1 MMRLVAAKIKNFKLL
16 EDISLNFSTDLH
28 RPLTVI
34 RAENGSGKT
43 SVLNALRWGFF
54 GPSGLPEGAQR
65 LRLTSSAAPVGTAVD
80 IQVTIEFVCGDG
92 DAEIAYT
99 LIRTMTETPRGN
111 DTPDRSAITLKLWK
125 STPQGLREADGDAHT
140 FISAMLPP
148 RLHSV
153 FFTDG
158 DDVQGFIS
166 DLDTTGRQKQVR
178 DSIQALLGLEKMRIA
193 SGDLESVVAK
203 VRREVA
209 QTAGADLVNLEAKLN
224 ELSVQVENA
233 KCDWS
238 NACAQRQLII
248 VDRDGAQKALGVLHS
263 IGDIDAINHAIS
275 TLSGRREQLERTEKS
290 LLSEM
295 RNHLSSQSASWA
307 LAKPRLLAGFEVL
320 NTLATRGVIP
330 GASVGVLQDRLEMNL
345 CICRADL
352 SSGSDARRFVEAL
365 IEEQRMVS
373 GNRIRQTETFHA
385 ARTGNLEYLSNC
397 EKELDFISRR
407 KHCLK
412 AFGDTRDQIRQT
424 GADLAVQEDNRSR
437 IDNETVRLLT
447 DRLSNA
453 QNKLTSKCV
462 EIGRFEQ
469 TLFGLQASYSLAK
482 DAYDAAERNAL
493 VTQSLK
499 VKRDVAEDLSGLIKR
514 TLEVLE
520 VDHVRRVSERMDKMF
535 MTIVG
540 ADPNLVGGVFQSAT
554 LSDMFDIVVKGPGG
568 KELHPDH
575 EVNGASKRALTLAF
589 IWALMEVSGQVA
601 PRIIDTPLGMTS
613 GGVKFRMVDAITC
626 PPEATQPAYQVILFL
641 TRSEI
646 AGIEDLIVERAGISQ
661 TLSCNKDYPKDLVH
675 DWKDDHPLVRLCP
688 CTVRQICNVCERRHD
703 AEHDL
708 LQRTA

>member
-54 GPSGLPEGAQR
+54 GPAGLPEGAQKV
-65 LRLTSSAAPVGTAVD
+65 RLTSSAAPVGTAVD

-92 DAEIAYT
+92 DEEIAYT

-111 DTPDRSAITLKLWK
+111 DTPDRSAITLKLLK
-125 STPQGLREADGDAHT
+125 NTPQGHKAVDGDAHT

-166 DLDTTGRQKQVR
+166 DFDTAGRQKQVR
-178 DSIQALLGLEKMRIA
+178 ESIQALLGLEKMRIA

-203 VRREVA
+203 FRRESA
-209 QTAGADLVNLEAKLN
+209 QTAGPDLVKLEAKLN
-224 ELSVQVENA
+224 DLSEQVERA
-233 KCDWS
+233 KHALS
-238 NACAQRQLII
+238 EAHARRQRITADLA
-248 VDRDGAQKALGVLHS
+248 GAQKELAALHS
-263 IGDIDAINHAIS
+263 IGDIDAIHHAIK
-275 TLSGRREQLERTEKS
+275 TLENRREILERTEKS

-295 RNHLSSQSASWA
+295 RNHLSSQSVSWA
-307 LAKPRLLAGFEVL
+307 LAKPRLLAGFGVL
-320 NTLATRGVIP
+320 NALATRGVIP
-330 GASVGVLQDRLEMNL
+330 GASLGVLKDRLEMNL
-345 CICRADL
+345 CICNADL
-352 SSGSDARRFVEAL
+352 SAGLNARTIVEAL
-365 IEEQRMVS
+365 LKEQSAVS
-373 GNRIRQTETFHA
+373 GNRIRQTETFHL
-385 ARTGNLEYLSNC
+385 ARTGYQEYLSNC
-397 EKELDFISRR
+397 DKELDFIPLR
-407 KHCLK
+407 KRCLK
-412 AFGDTRDQIRQT
+412 AFVDTREQIRQT

-437 IDNETVRLLT
+437 IDNETVRQLT

-453 QNKLTSKCV
+453 QSKLNLECTA
-462 EIGRFEQ
+462 IGKYEQ
-469 TLFGLQASYSLAK
+469 TLVGLQDSYSLAK
-482 DAYDAAERNAL
+482 DAYDAAERKSDVQRNH
-493 VTQSLK
+493 Q
-499 VKRDVAEDLSGLIKR
+499 VKRDVAEDLSDLIKR
-514 TLEVLE
+514 TLVVLE
-520 VDHVRRVSERMDKMF
+520 VDHVHRVSERMNKMF

-540 ADPNLVGGVFQSAT
+540 ADPNLDGGVFQSAT
-554 LSDMFDIVVKGPGG
+554 LSDKFDIVVKGPGG

-708 LQRTA
+708 LQRTS